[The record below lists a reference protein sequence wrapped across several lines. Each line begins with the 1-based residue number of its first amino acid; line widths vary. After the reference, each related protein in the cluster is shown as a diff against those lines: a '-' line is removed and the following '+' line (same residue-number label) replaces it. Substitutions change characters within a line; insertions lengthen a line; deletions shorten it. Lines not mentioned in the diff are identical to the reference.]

1 MKVRQSI
8 IFLLFSAFFEGC
20 SPDTKKHHDVKP
32 HLSIENVRN
41 KAAQALQYCQENNLN
56 TDLCILIDMSVHSGK
71 FRLHIYDFNMDS
83 VIKSSLCSHGCG
95 DEPWSSDVT
104 KTSPVFSN
112 TPNSHLSSL
121 GKYRIGKRGYSN
133 WGIHV
138 NYRLHGLESANSNAF
153 SRDIVLHSWENVA
166 DLETYPKGT
175 PEGWGCP
182 AVSDNTM
189 RTLDSLLQNSGENVL
204 LWIYN

>member
-1 MKVRQSI
+1 MHISTETSRC
-8 IFLLFSAFFEGC
+8 G
-20 SPDTKKHHDVKP
+20 
-32 HLSIENVRN
+32 N
-41 KAAQALQYCQENNLN
+41 K
-56 TDLCILIDMSVHSGK
+56 
-71 FRLHIYDFNMDS
+71 
-83 VIKSSLCSHGCG
+83 
-95 DEPWSSDVT
+95 PWSGDMT

-112 TPNSHLSSL
+112 TPDSHLSSL

-138 NYRLHGLESANSNAF
+138 NYRLHGLESTNSNAF
-153 SRDIVLHSWENVA
+153 SRDIVLHSWESVA

-189 RTLDSLLQNSGENVL
+189 RELDSLLQNSGENVL